1 MNLDVRK
8 QRGEIVCGDWG
19 GDKQTRE
26 GNETLKMLEQ
36 SFKSLLENQD
46 CLNYME

>member
-19 GDKQTRE
+19 ETNRPGR
-26 GNETLKMLEQ
+26 NETLKMLEQ